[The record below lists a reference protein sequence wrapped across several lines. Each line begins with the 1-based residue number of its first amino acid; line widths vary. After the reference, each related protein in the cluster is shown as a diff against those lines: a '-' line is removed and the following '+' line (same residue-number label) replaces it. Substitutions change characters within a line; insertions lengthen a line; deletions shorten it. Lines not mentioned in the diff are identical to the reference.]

1 MSSRLT
7 RRAAL
12 RGAAAVGAALAGPL
26 AGGIAGRRAQVV
38 FAPQAQAQSPVRIV
52 FWHSMGGALGETV
65 VREFVNRFNASRRD
79 IQVDAQFQGT
89 YDDAINKLR
98 ASMRSSAV
106 PAVAQVYDI
115 GTRFMIDSR
124 GVVPV
129 QTFIDR
135 EHFDLAPLEPNILAY
150 YRVGGRLY
158 SMPFNTSSAIL
169 YYNKDLFKKAGLD
182 PNKPPRT
189 FEEIDAYAKQ
199 LVQSGATRSG
209 ITLAIYGWFFEQLLA
224 RQGAL
229 YCDHGNGR
237 DAAATAVVFNHE
249 EAGARILEWWAGMV
263 RAGVAT
269 NPGRPTAASQRAFA
283 AGQTAMTFDSTAVLR
298 SLLTQAGG
306 KFEVGTGYFPKPPA
320 ASAGGS
326 IVGGAS
332 VWILKNRPPAEQ
344 QAAWEFIKF
353 ISAPPQQAA
362 WYAGT
367 GYFPIRRDA
376 YREPVA
382 QQTLSKNPQ
391 FLTAISELRSSP
403 INRATQ
409 GALLGVFPE
418 ARQRVEDAIEAT
430 VLGRRPPAQA
440 LDDAAREIDSAIAIY
455 NRTMHIS

>member
-1 MSSRLT
+1 MIRLT
-7 RRAAL
+7 RRTVL
-12 RGAAAVGAALAGPL
+12 RGAGALTASIALG
-26 AGGIAGRRAQVV
+26 GRRAVSP
-38 FAPQAQAQSPVRIV
+38 AQAQAPLRII

-65 VREFVNRFNASRRD
+65 VRAFVSRFNASRRD
-79 IQVDAQFQGT
+79 IQVDAQFQGS
-89 YDDAINKLR
+89 YDDAVNKLR
-98 ASMRSSAV
+98 ASMQSSAV

-115 GTRFMIDSR
+115 GTRFMIDSK
-124 GVVPV
+124 GVVPM
-129 QTFIDR
+129 QDFIDR
-135 EHFDLAPLEPNILAY
+135 EKVDLTQLEPNILGY

-169 YYNKDLFKKAGLD
+169 YYNKDLFRKAGLD
-182 PNKPPRT
+182 PNRPPQT
-189 FEEIDAYAKQ
+189 FEEIEDYAKR
-199 LVQSGATRSG
+199 LVQTGATRSG

-237 DAAATAVVFNHE
+237 DAAPSAVVFDRGE
-249 EAGARILEWWAGMV
+249 EGPRILDWWARMV
-263 RAGVAT
+263 KAGVAT

-306 KFEVGTGYFPKPPA
+306 RFDIGTGYFPKPPS

-332 VWILKNRPPAEQ
+332 TWILKNRPPAEQ
-344 QAAWEFIKF
+344 QAAWEFVKF

-376 YREPVA
+376 YREPAA
-382 QQTLSKNPQ
+382 QETLAKNPQ

-430 VLGRRPPAQA
+430 VLGQKSSKQA
-440 LDDAAREIDSAIAIY
+440 LGDAAREINQAIAVY
-455 NRTMHIS
+455 NRTMRIS

>member
-1 MSSRLT
+1 MRRLT
-7 RRAAL
+7 RRTVLRGAGAVTAGAAL
-12 RGAAAVGAALAGPL
+12 RVRAARPAW
-26 AGGIAGRRAQVV
+26 
-38 FAPQAQAQSPVRIV
+38 AQAPTRIA

-65 VREFVNRFNASRRD
+65 VRAFVNRFNASRRD

-98 ASMRSSAV
+98 ASMQSPAV

-115 GTRFMIDSR
+115 GTRFMIDSK
-124 GVVPV
+124 GVVPM
-129 QTFIDR
+129 QDFIDR
-135 EHFDLAPLEPNILAY
+135 DKVDLGPLEPNILAY
-150 YRVGGRLY
+150 YRVAGRLY

-182 PNKPPRT
+182 PNRPPQT
-189 FEEIDAYAKQ
+189 FEEIEDYAKR
-199 LVQSGATRSG
+199 LVQSNATRSG

-237 DAAATAVVFNHE
+237 DAAPTTVVFNRGE
-249 EAGARILEWWAGMV
+249 EGTRILEWWARMV
-263 RAGVAT
+263 KAGVAT

-306 KFEVGTGYFPKPPA
+306 RFEIGTGYLPKPPSA
-320 ASAGGS
+320 ASGGS

-344 QAAWEFIKF
+344 QAAWEFVKF

-376 YREPVA
+376 YREPAA
-382 QQTLSKNPQ
+382 QETLAKNPQ

-418 ARQRVEDAIEAT
+418 ARQHVEDAIEAA
-430 VLGRRPPAQA
+430 VLGRKTAKPA
-440 LDDAAREIDSAIAIY
+440 LDDAAREIDQAIAGY

>member
-1 MSSRLT
+1 MAMRVT
-7 RRAAL
+7 RRAVLGGAGAVTAGLAL
-12 RGAAAVGAALAGPL
+12 
-26 AGGIAGRRAQVV
+26 GGGRAS
-38 FAPQAQAQSPVRIV
+38 AQAPTRIV
-52 FWHSMGGALGETV
+52 FWHSMGGGLGETV
-65 VREFVNRFNASRRD
+65 VRAFVSRFNASRRD
-79 IQVDAQFQGT
+79 IQVDAQYQGS
-89 YDDAINKLR
+89 YDDAVNKLR
-98 ASMRSSAV
+98 ASIQSPAV

-115 GTRFMIDSR
+115 GTRFMIDSK
-124 GVVPV
+124 GVVPM
-129 QTFIDR
+129 QDFIDR
-135 EHFDLAPLEPNILAY
+135 EKLDLGQLEPNILAY
-150 YRVGGRLY
+150 YRVGARLY

-182 PNKPPRT
+182 ANRPPRT
-189 FEEIDAYAKQ
+189 FEEIEAFAKQ

-209 ITLAIYGWFFEQLLA
+209 ISLAIYGWFFEQLLA

-229 YCDHGNGR
+229 YVDHGNGR
-237 DAAATAVVFNHE
+237 DAPPTAVVFNHE
-249 EAGARILEWWAGMV
+249 EAGPRILEWWARMV
-263 RAGVAT
+263 KAGVAT

-306 KFEVGTGYFPKPPA
+306 RFEIGTGYFPKPPSA
-320 ASAGGS
+320 ANGGS

-332 VWILKNRPPAEQ
+332 AWILKNRPPAEQ

-353 ISAPPQQAA
+353 ITAPPQQAA

-382 QQTLSKNPQ
+382 SDTLAKNPQ

-418 ARQRVEDAIEAT
+418 ARQRVEDAIEAA
-430 VLGRRPPAQA
+430 VLGRKSAQRA
-440 LDDAAREIDSAIAIY
+440 LDDAARDIDQAIGVY
-455 NRTMHIS
+455 NRTMRIS

>member
-1 MSSRLT
+1 MAKRVT

-12 RGAAAVGAALAGPL
+12 RGAVGLAAGTALGAWPAA
-26 AGGIAGRRAQVV
+26 
-38 FAPQAQAQSPVRIV
+38 SPVGPAAAQTPLRIT

-65 VREFVNRFNASRRD
+65 VRAFVGRFNAARRD
-79 IQVDAQFQGT
+79 IQVEAQYQGP
-89 YDDAINKLR
+89 YDDSINKLR
-98 ASMRSSAV
+98 ASIQSPAV

-115 GTRFMIDSR
+115 GTRFMIDSK
-124 GVVPV
+124 GVVPM
-129 QTFIDR
+129 QDFIDR
-135 EHFDLAPLEPNILAY
+135 EKFDLSPLEPNILAY
-150 YRVGGRLY
+150 YRVGTRLY
-158 SMPFNTSSAIL
+158 SMPFNTSTAIL

-182 PNKPPRT
+182 ANRPPQT
-189 FEEIDAYAKQ
+189 FEEIEDYAKR
-199 LVQSGATRSG
+199 LVSSGATRSG

-249 EAGARILEWWAGMV
+249 EEAVRILEWWARMV
-263 RAGVAT
+263 KAGVAT

-283 AGQTAMTFDSTAVLR
+283 AGQAAMTFDSTAVLR

-306 KFEVGTGYFPKPPA
+306 KFDIGTGYFPKPPSA
-320 ASAGGS
+320 AAGGS

-332 VWILKNRPPAEQ
+332 AWILKNRPPAEQ
-344 QAAWEFIKF
+344 QAAWEFVKF

-382 QQTLSKNPQ
+382 QETLLKNPQ

-418 ARQRVEDAIEAT
+418 ARQRVEGAIEAT
-430 VLGRRPPAQA
+430 VLGRKSPKQA
-440 LDDAAREIDSAIAIY
+440 LDDAAREIDQAIAVY
-455 NRTMHIS
+455 NRTMRVS